1 MTLESLRAG
10 LVDRYRVERE
20 LGAGDMATVYL
31 AHDLKPESRPVL
43 KEIAATMQKYPD
55 LRILIEGHT
64 DNTGTDA
71 VNQPLSERRA
81 ASVSQYLQAQG
92 VPANRLTTR
101 GYGSTQPK
109 VPNDSPANLAMNRR
123 VELGITANDEMVAQA
138 KAGEIED

>member
-1 MTLESLRAG
+1 MF
-10 LVDRYRVERE
+10 
-20 LGAGDMATVYL
+20 
-31 AHDLKPESRPVL
+31 K
-43 KEIAATMQKYPD
+43 KYD
-55 LRILIEGHT
+55 DTNILIEGHT